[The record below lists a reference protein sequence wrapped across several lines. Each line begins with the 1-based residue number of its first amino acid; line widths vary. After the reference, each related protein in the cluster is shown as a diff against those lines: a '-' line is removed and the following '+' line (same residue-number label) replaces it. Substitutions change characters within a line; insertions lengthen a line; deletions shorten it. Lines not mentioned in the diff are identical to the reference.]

1 MRGGNMNMAVGGQR
15 VCEGSSQE
23 RRGTGDD
30 DDKGEGVKDG

>member
-1 MRGGNMNMAVGGQR
+1 MNMAVGGQR

-30 DDKGEGVKDG
+30 GEGVEDG